1 MVKQFIIR
9 LLSATG
15 ERAVKF
21 VNTNN
26 LFSANAIA
34 ESLYADKWKIVSVSE
49 VPF

>member
-1 MVKQFIIR
+1 MIKQFIIR

-15 ERAVKF
+15 EHATQF

-26 LFSANAIA
+26 LFSANVIA
-34 ESLYADKWKIVSVSE
+34 EAIYGDKWKIVSVSE

>member
-1 MVKQFIIR
+1 MTKQFIIR

-15 ERAVKF
+15 EHATRF

-26 LFSANAIA
+26 LFSAEVIA
-34 ESLYADKWKIVSVSE
+34 ETIYADKWRILSVSE